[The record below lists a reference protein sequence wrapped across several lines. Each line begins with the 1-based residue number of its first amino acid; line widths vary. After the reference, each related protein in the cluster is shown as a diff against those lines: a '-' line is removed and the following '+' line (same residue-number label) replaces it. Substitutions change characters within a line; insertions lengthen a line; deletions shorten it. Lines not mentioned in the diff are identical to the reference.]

1 MLKSLNAKPGQ
12 VVSNPYARAFAP
24 LKEAEGQDHE
34 VSMAKGSL
42 EAMIKHCNELMQ
54 KLGEGE
60 KDIPGWIQDHIAKA
74 ENYIQQANS
83 QYHEYGTNES
93 VNEAE
98 YNVKAAEGKWSL
110 YVDGKKIQT
119 FRSQKAAVAA
129 QDKYTRTNSGWKEV
143 TIKSDSQ

>member
-1 MLKSLNAKPGQ
+1 MSLKGMLKSLNAKPGQ
-12 VVSNPYARAFAP
+12 VVSNPFARAFAP

-74 ENYIQQANS
+74 ENYIQQANT
-83 QYHEYGTNES
+83 QYHEYGSNKS
-93 VNEAE
+93 VN
-98 YNVKAAEGKWSL
+98 
-110 YVDGKKIQT
+110 
-119 FRSQKAAVAA
+119 
-129 QDKYTRTNSGWKEV
+129 
-143 TIKSDSQ
+143 